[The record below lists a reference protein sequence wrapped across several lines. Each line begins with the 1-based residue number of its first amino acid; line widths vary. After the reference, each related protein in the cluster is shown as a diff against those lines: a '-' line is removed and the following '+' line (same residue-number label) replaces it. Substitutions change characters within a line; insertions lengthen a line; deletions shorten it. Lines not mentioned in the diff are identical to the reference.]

1 MSCEGLHPN
10 TTAQAFL
17 DKGASGFVQPTKP
30 VSVPHTD
37 EATAKFLQ
45 HFLIDGESVQ
55 DAVQQ
60 TANEVGPDPTYQ
72 GELRVLT

>member
-17 DKGASGFVQPTKP
+17 DKGASAFVGWTKP

-45 HFLIDGESVQ
+45 HFLIDGESV
-55 DAVQQ
+55 
-60 TANEVGPDPTYQ
+60 
-72 GELRVLT
+72 

>member
-17 DKGASGFVQPTKP
+17 DKGASAFVQP

-45 HFLIDGESVQ
+45 HFLIDGESV
-55 DAVQQ
+55 
-60 TANEVGPDPTYQ
+60 
-72 GELRVLT
+72 

>member
-17 DKGASGFVQPTKP
+17 DKGATGFVQPTKP

-37 EATAKFLQ
+37 EATAKFL
-45 HFLIDGESVQ
+45 HFLIDGESV
-55 DAVQQ
+55 
-60 TANEVGPDPTYQ
+60 
-72 GELRVLT
+72 